1 MPDIEP
7 LGDRA
12 LTIRLGDRMDAGLA
26 ALARGLAS
34 RLRTLPGVQEAVP
47 GYATVTLFYDAAA
60 IDYQTL
66 ATTVTPMLT
75 PEPTESANGAEHV
88 IPVRY
93 DGPDLQ
99 DVAERTGMT
108 VARVIE
114 LHLAR
119 VYTVYLIG
127 FVPGFAYLGELDPA
141 LELPRRDQ
149 PRTRV
154 PAGSVAIA
162 GRQTGIYP
170 LLTAG
175 GWHLIGHTSIP
186 MFDPLANPPATLAAG
201 DRVRFVPA
209 SE

>member
-12 LTIRLGDRMDAGLA
+12 LTIRLGDRMDAELA
-26 ALARGLAS
+26 ALARGLAA
-34 RLRTLPGVQEAVP
+34 RLRGLPGVQEAVP
-47 GYATVTLFYDAAA
+47 GYATVTLFYDPAGV
-60 IDYQTL
+60 DYHTL
-66 ATTVTPMLT
+66 RATVTPMLT
-75 PEPTESANGAEHV
+75 PGLAPSGNAVEHV

-99 DVAERTGMT
+99 EVAQQTGIAVAE
-108 VARVIE
+108 VIQR
-114 LHLAR
+114 HHAR

-170 LLTAG
+170 LQTAG
-175 GWHLIGHTSIP
+175 GWHLIGHTNTP
-186 MFDPLANPPATLAAG
+186 MFDPLANPPALLAAG
-201 DRVRFVPA
+201 DRVRFVPS

>member
-26 ALARGLAS
+26 ALARGLAA
-34 RLRTLPGVQEAVP
+34 RLRGISGVREAVP
-47 GYATVTLFYDAAA
+47 GYATVTVFYDADYASMRSAVEPVIATATAEPAA
-60 IDYQTL
+60 G
-66 ATTVTPMLT
+66 P
-75 PEPTESANGAEHV
+75 EHV

-108 VARVIE
+108 VARVVE
-114 LHLAR
+114 LHHSR

-170 LLTAG
+170 LQTAG
-175 GWHLIGHTSIP
+175 GWHLIGQTGTP
-186 MFDPLANPPATLAAG
+186 MFDPLANPPAALAAG
-201 DRVRFVPA
+201 DRVRFVPS

>member
-1 MPDIEP
+1 MPEIEP

-26 ALARGLAS
+26 ALARGLAA
-34 RLRTLPGVQEAVP
+34 RLRGVSGVREAVP
-47 GYATVTLFYDAAA
+47 GYATVTLFYDAATV
-60 IDYQTL
+60 DYHTL
-66 ATTVTPMLT
+66 AATVTPMLT
-75 PEPTESANGAEHV
+75 PEPTLSASGVEHV

-99 DVAERTGMT
+99 EVAQRTGMP
-108 VARVIE
+108 VAEVVER
-114 LHLAR
+114 HHAR

-170 LLTAG
+170 LQTAG
-175 GWHLIGHTSIP
+175 GWHLIGHTNTP
-186 MFDPLANPPATLAAG
+186 MFDPLSDPPTTLAAG
-201 DRVRFVPA
+201 DRVSFVPT

>member
-1 MPDIEP
+1 MLDIAP

-12 LTIRLGDRMDAGLA
+12 LTIRLGDRMDAALA
-26 ALARGLAS
+26 AFSRAAAA
-34 RLRTLPGVQEAVP
+34 RLRTLPGVREAVP
-47 GYATVTLFYDAAA
+47 GYATVTVFYESDYASIRAA
-60 IDYQTL
+60 IEP
-66 ATTVTPMLT
+66 AMATVTA
-75 PEPTESANGAEHV
+75 EPPAGVEHV
-88 IPVRY
+88 IPVQY

-99 DVAERTGMT
+99 EVAQRTGMT
-108 VARVIE
+108 AADVIE
-114 LHLAR
+114 RHHAP

-170 LLTAG
+170 LQTAG
-175 GWHLIGHTSIP
+175 GWHLIGHTSTT
-186 MFDPLANPPATLAAG
+186 MFDPMANPPAMLAAG
-201 DRVRFVPA
+201 DRVRFVVAPA
-209 SE
+209 